1 MLTEEEKQL
10 MVQAK
15 KNGLTKEQALAQ
27 LSQSRGNIST
37 PIEKTPLAN
46 KVTEFLGLGG
56 ATETFGK
63 VLARQGIGTETP
75 KEVTQEFVEKPTS
88 GQVAGALGQTGSVV
102 GGLAFGTPA
111 TLAGKMA
118 LGAGLGYAYDV
129 GQDLIEKKGT
139 GEVLT
144 PDMGTVIG
152 AALPVAFKGVEA
164 GIGALKKPV
173 SEGVEAVSQGVGQNI
188 PESTTVQ
195 GVKQTATDIAERVP
209 RFVSRVGEAVQEQ
222 GLKAERIRVSTPSV
236 AQAIK
241 VDLPESLI
249 QTIPKADP
257 VTKKA
262 FKQVLDIAESPKV
275 TLGQKSNPAIV
286 GGELASK
293 QYDVIEKQR
302 KTIGDAIGEATKQL
316 SKTEKINM
324 QPAYSQLDNILSDQ
338 GIRPV
343 YNAKGVELDF
353 SKSNLAPK
361 QRQVVKDLYALA
373 TEAGDNLSPYEIH
386 KKDQLF
392 SAIQR
397 EARADQ
403 VSDVLI
409 DLPDGKKMDLFRA
422 FRDVYSNELDNVSP
436 EIKNLNRK
444 YRNVVT
450 LIDDIENSIFKTPN
464 FNITKSTD
472 QAEFAKVNLRRIFG
486 EAQSSP
492 VYEAIADEMDAISR
506 QLGYADASPKEV
518 AAFAQEIRDLYPET
532 IPKTGFQGGIRGAL
546 SDIIGSV
553 TEAGKV
559 DVRDKQKAL
568 RALLEET
575 SDAK

>member
-1 MLTEEEKQL
+1 M
-10 MVQAK
+10 
-15 KNGLTKEQALAQ
+15 
-27 LSQSRGNIST
+27 
-37 PIEKTPLAN
+37 
-46 KVTEFLGLGG
+46 
-56 ATETFGK
+56 
-63 VLARQGIGTETP
+63 
-75 KEVTQEFVEKPTS
+75 
-88 GQVAGALGQTGSVV
+88 
-102 GGLAFGTPA
+102 
-111 TLAGKMA
+111 
-118 LGAGLGYAYDV
+118 
-129 GQDLIEKKGT
+129 
-139 GEVLT
+139 
-144 PDMGTVIG
+144 
-152 AALPVAFKGVEA
+152 
-164 GIGALKKPV
+164 KKPV
-173 SEGVEAVSQGVGQNI
+173 SEGVEAVSQGVGQSV
-188 PESTTVQ
+188 PESTTIQ

-209 RFVSRVGEAVQEQ
+209 RFVSRVGETVQEQ

-241 VDLPESLI
+241 VNLPESLV

-293 QYDVIEKQR
+293 QYDVIENQR
-302 KTIGDAIGEATKQL
+302 KTIGSAIGEATKKL
-316 SKTEKINM
+316 SKVGNIDM

-338 GIRPV
+338 GIRTV
-343 YNAKGVELDF
+343 IDEKGVYLDF

-361 QRQVVKDLYALA
+361 QRQVVKDLYSLA

-403 VSDVLI
+403 VADILV
-409 DLPDGKKMDLFRA
+409 DLPDGNKMDLFRT
-422 FRDVYSNELDNVSP
+422 FRDVYSSKLDDVSP
-436 EIKNLNRK
+436 EIKNLNKK

-450 LIDDIENSIFKTPN
+450 LLDDIENSIFKTPN

-532 IPKTGFQGGIRGAL
+532 IPKTGFQGGIRGVL

-553 TEAGKV
+553 SEAGKV
-559 DVRDKQKAL
+559 DVRDQQKAL